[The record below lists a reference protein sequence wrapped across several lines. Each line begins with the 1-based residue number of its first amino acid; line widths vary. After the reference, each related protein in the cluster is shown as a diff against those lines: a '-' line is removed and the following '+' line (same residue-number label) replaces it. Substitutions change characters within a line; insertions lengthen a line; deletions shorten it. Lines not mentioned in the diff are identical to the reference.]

1 MQANQPKGSGKGSD
15 QQQQQPGRREDG
27 PAFARRDRG
36 QQTVKEEKPQPVV
49 PKLNQRAKL
58 TGKGQEI
65 TGSYVKQ
72 IKDTHYI
79 KNDATTTLFH
89 FKDGDYKIELI

>member
-1 MQANQPKGSGKGSD
+1 MQANQPKGSGKGSISNNNSQEEEKTD
-15 QQQQQPGRREDG
+15 LPSLGG
-27 PAFARRDRG
+27 IVG
-36 QQTVKEEKPQPVV
+36 QQLVKEEKPQPVV
-49 PKLNQRAKL
+49 PKLNERVKL